1 MVAARFSRQLQT
13 PHGRLDLTG
22 RTLLMGVLNVTPD
35 SFSDGGEFLDADAA
49 VARATAMLAEGAD
62 IIDIGGESTRP
73 GSDPVEPAEQIR
85 RVVPVIERIRR
96 AHPGAILSIDARFA
110 EVVAAALEAG
120 ADIVND
126 ISALRHD
133 PGMAELVARR
143 GVPVIL
149 MHMKG
154 TPKTMLQ
161 EARYGDVV
169 QEVLDFLRQRIEAA
183 GRAGIGRDRILIDPG
198 IGFAKRTADNLEILR
213 RLEEFHA
220 LGVPVLVGPSR
231 KRFIGEIL
239 GIADPKDRFCGT
251 LAAVTACALAGVH
264 IVRVHDVAAARQV
277 VELCHAI
284 REPAWHRRL

>member
-1 MVAARFSRQLQT
+1 MAGVRFSGQLQT
-13 PHGRLDLTG
+13 PHGTLDLAG
-22 RTLLMGVLNVTPD
+22 RTLVMGVLNVTPD
-35 SFSDGGEFLDADAA
+35 SFSDGGEFLDLDAA
-49 VARATAMLAEGAD
+49 VARAGAMLAEGAD
-62 IIDIGGESTRP
+62 LVDIGGESTRP

-96 AHPGAILSIDARFA
+96 LHPRAVLSIDARFA
-110 EVVAAALEAG
+110 EVVAGALDAG

-133 PGMAELVARR
+133 PRMADLVARR

-161 EARYGDVV
+161 EARYDDVV

-198 IGFAKRTADNLEILR
+198 IGFAKQTADNLEILR

-231 KRFIGEIL
+231 KRFIGEVL
-239 GIADPKDRFCGT
+239 GIAEPKDRLHGT

-277 VELCHAI
+277 VQLCHAI
-284 REPAWHRRL
+284 REPARFRA